1 MVIVR
6 TSVYTVV
13 RVFRLADDA
22 AVDLEAAEDLVLSL
36 LKIHYHL
43 HDFSVDYAGNW
54 KWEVFG
60 EHGHIGVASV
70 KHVEG
75 LPVGPSVVHIV

>member
-1 MVIVR
+1 MRFGVSYTLGIGNTCREQGKRMVIVR

-43 HDFSVDYAGNW
+43 HDFSGR
-54 KWEVFG
+54 
-60 EHGHIGVASV
+60 
-70 KHVEG
+70 
-75 LPVGPSVVHIV
+75 LCR

>member
-1 MVIVR
+1 MVVVR
-6 TSVYTVV
+6 TSVYTVT
-13 RVFRLADDA
+13 RVFKLADDA
-22 AVDLEAAEDLVLSL
+22 APTLPVAEDLVVSL

-43 HDFSVDYAGNW
+43 HDFSLDYAGVW
-54 KWEVFG
+54 RWDILG
-60 EHGHIGVASV
+60 EHGHIGTASL